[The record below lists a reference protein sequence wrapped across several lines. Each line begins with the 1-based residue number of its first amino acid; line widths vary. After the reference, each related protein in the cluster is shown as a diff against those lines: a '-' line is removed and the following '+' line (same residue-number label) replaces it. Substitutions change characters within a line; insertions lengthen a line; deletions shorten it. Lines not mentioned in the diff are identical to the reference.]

1 MKAKIPREWRD
12 MSPAQRK
19 RVDEFI
25 RNTAYEAA
33 AAQEEKDCR
42 IILDIYMKMVC
53 LILHNAFHF
62 EEEDLRMFLGNH
74 KRLFGRQTKL
84 VKKGEQLEFLEAEMA
99 KIFRKEGFPQGFVDD
114 MLGPVDAN
122 VKEEKNDE
130 QL

>member
-33 AAQEEKDCR
+33 AMQEEKDSR

-53 LILHNAFHF
+53 LILHDAFGF
-62 EEEDLRMFLGNH
+62 GEKRLRMFLGNH
-74 KRLFGRQTKL
+74 KRVFGRQTKL
-84 VKKGEQLEFLEAEMA
+84 VKKGEQLEFLNAEMA

-114 MLGPVDAN
+114 MLGPVEI
-122 VKEEKNDE
+122 KENK
-130 QL
+130 Q

>member
-33 AAQEEKDCR
+33 AMQEEKDSR

-53 LILHNAFHF
+53 LILHDAFGF
-62 EEEDLRMFLGNH
+62 GEKRLRMFLGNH
-74 KRLFGRQTKL
+74 KRVFGRQTKL
-84 VKKGEQLEFLEAEMA
+84 VKKGEQLEFLNAEMA
-99 KIFRKEGFPQGFVDD
+99 KIFRKDGFPQSFVDD
-114 MLGPVDAN
+114 MLGPVET
-122 VKEEKNDE
+122 KENK
-130 QL
+130 Q

>member
-53 LILHNAFHF
+53 LVLHDAFGF
-62 EEEDLRMFLGNH
+62 GEKRLRMFLGNH

-84 VKKGEQLEFLEAEMA
+84 VKKGEQLEFLNAEMA

-114 MLGPVDAN
+114 MLGPVET
-122 VKEEKNDE
+122 EEETNE
-130 QL
+130 NRSAY

>member
-33 AAQEEKDCR
+33 AMQEEKDCR

-53 LILHNAFHF
+53 LILHDAFGF
-62 EEEDLRMFLGNH
+62 GEKRLRMFLGNH
-74 KRLFGRQTKL
+74 KRVFGRQTKL
-84 VKKGEQLEFLEAEMA
+84 VKKGEQLEFLNAEMA
-99 KIFRKEGFPQGFVDD
+99 KIFRKDGFPQSFVDD
-114 MLGPVDAN
+114 MLGPVET
-122 VKEEKNDE
+122 KENK
-130 QL
+130 Q

>member
-25 RNTAYEAA
+25 RKTAYEAA
-33 AAQEEKDCR
+33 AMQEEKDSR

-53 LILHNAFHF
+53 LILHDAFGF
-62 EEEDLRMFLGNH
+62 GEKRLRMFLGNH
-74 KRLFGRQTKL
+74 KRVFGRQTKL
-84 VKKGEQLEFLEAEMA
+84 VKKGEQLEFLNAEMA

-114 MLGPVDAN
+114 MLGPVEI
-122 VKEEKNDE
+122 KENK
-130 QL
+130 Q

>member
-53 LILHNAFHF
+53 LILHDAFGF
-62 EEEDLRMFLGNH
+62 GEKRLRMFLGNH
-74 KRLFGRQTKL
+74 KRVFGRQTKL
-84 VKKGEQLEFLEAEMA
+84 VKKGEQLEFLNEEMA
-99 KIFRKEGFPQGFVDD
+99 KIFRKDSFPQSFVDD
-114 MLGPVDAN
+114 MLGPVET
-122 VKEEKNDE
+122 KENK
-130 QL
+130 Q

>member
-53 LILHNAFHF
+53 LVLHDAFGF
-62 EEEDLRMFLGNH
+62 GEKRLRMFLGNH

-114 MLGPVDAN
+114 MLGPVDTN
-122 VKEEKNDE
+122 VKEEKSDE